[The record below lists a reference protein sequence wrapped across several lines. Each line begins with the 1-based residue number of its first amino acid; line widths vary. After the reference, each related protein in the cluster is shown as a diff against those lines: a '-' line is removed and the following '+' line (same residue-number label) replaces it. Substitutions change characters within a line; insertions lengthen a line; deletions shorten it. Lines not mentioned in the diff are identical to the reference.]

1 MLVPALRRFLPLLG
15 SRPPQLTGSDDEIER
30 LHPHGA
36 TRLKRQCELA
46 QSGVRPNNFCL
57 SNCREI
63 GGAADGVTD
72 RVVEVVG
79 GKGLEQHPDG
89 RVRRLD
95 IRHGVGIGGHAE
107 EATPGRYRLSVSET

>member
-46 QSGVRPNNFCL
+46 QSGAFDTAPWPSAWLPAMPGRRVLGDRRP
-57 SNCREI
+57 
-63 GGAADGVTD
+63 
-72 RVVEVVG
+72 
-79 GKGLEQHPDG
+79 PDAKPTEPNSAPP
-89 RVRRLD
+89 
-95 IRHGVGIGGHAE
+95 GHA
-107 EATPGRYRLSVSET
+107 AGQH